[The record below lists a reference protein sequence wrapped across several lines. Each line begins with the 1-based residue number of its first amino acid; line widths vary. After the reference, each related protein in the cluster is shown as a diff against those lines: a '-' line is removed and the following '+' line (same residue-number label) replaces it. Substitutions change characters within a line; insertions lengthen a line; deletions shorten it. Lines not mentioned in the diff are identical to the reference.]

1 MQFKSTGEAASLLI
15 GSIVWQYVDIYWTM
29 LVFTLSLSKNP
40 PITETAFIKDVQWM
54 AETLYLE
61 GKIYFFE
68 SCTQPTIGNAKS
80 ALLELGVLTKTNV
93 YLNLSEKYTQAGEQ
107 LLVKLIERVSQFKMQ
122 EDAQA
127 LLAPE

>member
-1 MQFKSTGEAASLLI
+1 VQFKSTGEAASLLI